1 MEVRVEL
8 FSGME
13 RFKPQWAGMEA
24 FSLKLPDKSTLYD
37 LIRELD
43 IPTDHPFTVL
53 VNGIRVPYEEALK
66 PYDKVSFLS
75 PPAGG

>member
-1 MEVRVEL
+1 MEIRVEL

-13 RFKPQWAGMEA
+13 RFKPEWAVRET
-24 FSLKLPDKSTLYD
+24 FFLKLPDKSTLYD

-43 IPTDHPFTVL
+43 IPRNHPFTVL
-53 VNGIRVPYEEALK
+53 VNGIRVPYEEGLK
-66 PYDKVSFLS
+66 PSDKVSFLS

>member
-8 FSGME
+8 FSGMG
-13 RFKPQWAGMEA
+13 RFKPEWAGRET
-24 FSLKLPDKSTLYD
+24 FFLKLPDKSTLSD

-43 IPTDHPFTVL
+43 IPRNHPFTVL
-53 VNGIRVPYEEALK
+53 VNGIRVPYEEALQ
-66 PYDKVSFLS
+66 PFDKISFLS